1 MKLIHCA
8 DIHLDSPMETNLS
21 ADKARERKL
30 EIRSTFARLVRTAAD
45 EGVEA
50 ILIAGDLFD
59 GARVTKSTENYVL
72 DLIASYPQIDFYY
85 LSGNHDQ
92 GSTLANAAQLPANL
106 YTFGK
111 VWSTYRRGN
120 IAITGAATP
129 DADTLS
135 LNPEDVNILLLHG
148 QERRG
153 AGVAGE
159 DIIHLGRFKN
169 KHVDYAALGHI
180 HEHRVLRLDSRGV
193 AAYSGCLEGRG
204 FDECGTKG
212 YVLLT
217 VEGDRVSHRFVPFAA
232 RTLHTVECDVTG
244 FTSGLD
250 LEERM
255 LASVRDI
262 AGKDMVKVIL
272 TGTVPAEATL
282 DLTHLRGALA
292 ERFYFAKIKD
302 QTRLSINAEDYAHDI
317 SLKGEFVRRVM
328 ASSLSESEKERV
340 IACGFRA
347 LSGEE
352 LGL

>member
-30 EIRSTFARLVRTAAD
+30 EIRSTFARMVRTAAD

-59 GARVTKSTENYVL
+59 AARVTKSTENYVL
-72 DLIASYPQIDFYY
+72 DLIASYPMIDFYY
-85 LSGNHDQ
+85 LSGNHDK
-92 GSTLANAAQLPANL
+92 GSALTNAAQLPANL

-120 IAITGAATP
+120 VAITGAATP

-135 LNPEDVNILLLHG
+135 LNPDDVNILLLHG

-169 KHVDYAALGHI
+169 QSIDYAALGHI
-180 HEHRVLRLDSRGV
+180 HEHRVLRLDTRGIAV
-193 AAYSGCLEGRG
+193 YSGCLEGRG

-212 YVLLT
+212 YVLLDI
-217 VEGDRVSHRFVPFAA
+217 EGGHVSHRFVPFAT
-232 RTLHTVECDVTG
+232 RTLHTVACDVTG
-244 FTSGLD
+244 FTSALD
-250 LEERM
+250 LEQKM
-255 LASVRDI
+255 LASVGDI
-262 AGKDMVKVIL
+262 PTKDMVKLIL
-272 TGTVPAEATL
+272 TGTCSADATL
-282 DLTHLRGALA
+282 DLAHLRGVLA
-292 ERFYFAKIKD
+292 EKFYFAKVKD
-302 QTRLSINAEDYAHDI
+302 ETRLSINAEDYAHDI
-317 SLKGEFVRRVM
+317 SLKGEFVRCVM
-328 ASSLSESEKERV
+328 ASSLSESEKQRV

>member
-30 EIRSTFARLVRTAAD
+30 EIRSTFARLVRVASD

-72 DLIASYPQIDFYY
+72 DLIASYPMIDFYY

-92 GSTLANAAQLPANL
+92 GSALANAAELPANL

-111 VWSTYRRGN
+111 LWSTYRRGN
-120 IAITGAATP
+120 IAITGAAVP

-135 LNPEDVNILLLHG
+135 LNKDDVNILLLHG
-148 QERRG
+148 QERRS

-169 KHVDYAALGHI
+169 KNIDYAALGHI
-180 HEHRVLRLDSRGV
+180 HEHRVLRLDARGV

-212 YVLLT
+212 YVLLDI
-217 VEGDRVSHRFVPFAA
+217 ENGRVSHRFVPFAT

-244 FTSGLD
+244 FTSALD
-250 LEERM
+250 LEGRM
-255 LASVRDI
+255 LASVQNI
-262 AGKDMVKVIL
+262 PTKDMVKVIL

-282 DLTHLRGALA
+282 DLAHLRGVLA
-292 ERFYFAKIKD
+292 ERFYFAKVKNE
-302 QTRLSINAEDYAHDI
+302 TRLSINAEDYAHDI

-328 ASSLSESEKERV
+328 ASSLPENEKERV

>member
-30 EIRSTFARLVRTAAD
+30 EIRSTFSRMVRAAAD

-72 DLIASYPQIDFYY
+72 DLIASYPMIDFYY
-85 LSGNHDQ
+85 LSGNHDK
-92 GSTLANAAQLPANL
+92 GSALANSNQLPANL

-111 VWSTYRRGN
+111 LWSTYRRGN
-120 IAITGAATP
+120 IAITGAAIP

-148 QERRG
+148 QERKS

-169 KHVDYAALGHI
+169 KNIDYAALGHI
-180 HEHRVLRLDSRGV
+180 HEHRVLRLDARGV

-212 YVLLT
+212 YVLLE
-217 VEGDRVSHRFVPFAA
+217 VEGSRVSHRFVPFAT

-244 FTSGLD
+244 FTSELD
-250 LEERM
+250 AEQRM
-255 LASVRDI
+255 LASVADI
-262 AGKDMVKVIL
+262 AAKDMVKVIL
-272 TGTVPAEATL
+272 TGARSAEAML
-282 DLTHLRGALA
+282 DLNHLRGVLA
-292 ERFYFAKIKD
+292 EKFYFAKIKD
-302 QTRLSINAEDYAHDI
+302 ETRLSINDTDYAHDI

-328 ASSLSESEKERV
+328 ASSLSENEKERV

>member
-8 DIHLDSPMETNLS
+8 DIHLDSPMETNLT

-30 EIRSTFARLVRTAAD
+30 EIRSAFSRMVRTAAD

-59 GARVTKSTENYVL
+59 SARVTKSTENYVL
-72 DLIASYPQIDFYY
+72 DLIASYPMIDFYY

-92 GSTLANAAQLPANL
+92 GSALANGAQLPANL

-111 VWSTYRRGN
+111 LWSTYRRGN
-120 IAITGAATP
+120 VTITGASVP
-129 DADTLS
+129 NADTLS
-135 LNPEDVNILLLHG
+135 LQSDEVNILLLHG
-148 QERRG
+148 QERKS

-169 KHVDYAALGHI
+169 KNIDYAALGHI
-180 HEHRVLRLDSRGV
+180 HEHRVLRLDTRGV

-204 FDECGTKG
+204 FDECGIKG

-217 VEGDRVSHRFVPFAA
+217 VEGGRVSHRFVPFAA

-255 LASVRDI
+255 LVSVGDI
-262 AGKDMVKVIL
+262 PQKDMVKVVL
-272 TGTVPAEATL
+272 TGTCPAETML
-282 DLTHLRGALA
+282 DLMHLRGVLC
-292 ERFYFAKIKD
+292 EKFYFAKVKD
-302 QTRLSINAEDYAHDI
+302 ETSLSINAEDYAHDI

-328 ASSLSESEKERV
+328 ASNLSQSEKERV

-352 LGL
+352 LGI

>member
-1 MKLIHCA
+1 MKFIHCA

-30 EIRSTFARLVRTAAD
+30 EIRSTFSRLVRTAAE

-72 DLIASYPQIDFYY
+72 DLIASYPMIDFYY
-85 LSGNHDQ
+85 LSGNHDK
-92 GSTLANAAQLPANL
+92 GSALAHSTQLPANL

-120 IAITGAATP
+120 VAITGAAVP

-135 LNPEDVNILLLHG
+135 LNPDDVNILLLHG
-148 QERRG
+148 QERRS

-169 KHVDYAALGHI
+169 KNIDYAALGHI
-180 HEHRVLRLDSRGV
+180 HEHRVLRLDMRGI

-212 YVLLT
+212 YVLLN
-217 VEGDRVSHRFVPFAA
+217 VEGGRVSHRFVPFAA
-232 RTLHTVECDVTG
+232 RTFHTVECDVTG
-244 FTSGLD
+244 FSSGLD
-250 LEERM
+250 LEEKM
-255 LASVRDI
+255 LASVAEI
-262 AGKDMVKVIL
+262 AQKDMVKVVL
-272 TGTVPAEATL
+272 VGTCSAETQI
-282 DLTHLRGALA
+282 DLAHLRSVLA
-292 ERFYFAKIKD
+292 ERFYFAKVKD
-302 QTRLSINAEDYAHDI
+302 ETRLSINAEDYAHDI

-328 ASSLSESEKERV
+328 ASALSQSEKERV

>member
-30 EIRSTFARLVRTAAD
+30 EIRSTFARMVRTAAE

-72 DLIASYPQIDFYY
+72 DLIASYPMIDFYY
-85 LSGNHDQ
+85 LSGNHDK
-92 GSTLANAAQLPANL
+92 GSNLSNSAQLPANL
-106 YTFGK
+106 YVFGK

-120 IAITGAATP
+120 VAITGAAVA

-135 LNPEDVNILLLHG
+135 LNADDVNILLLHG
-148 QERRG
+148 QERRS

-169 KHVDYAALGHI
+169 KNIDYASLGHI
-180 HEHRVLRLDSRGV
+180 HEYRPIRLDTRGI
-193 AAYSGCLEGRG
+193 ACYSGCLEGRG

-212 YVLLT
+212 YVLLNI
-217 VEGDRVSHRFVPFAA
+217 EGGRISHRFVPFAT
-232 RTLHTVECDVTG
+232 RTLHTVECDITG
-244 FTSGLD
+244 FSSQLN
-250 LEERM
+250 LEEKM
-255 LASVRDI
+255 LSSVANI
-262 AGKDMVKVIL
+262 ARSDMVKVVL
-272 TGTVPAEATL
+272 TGTTSAETAL
-282 DLTHLRGALA
+282 DLNHLRGVLA
-292 ERFYFAKIKD
+292 ERFYFAKVKD
-302 QTRLSINAEDYAHDI
+302 ETRLFINAADYAHDI

-328 ASSLSESEKERV
+328 ASSLSQSEKERV

-347 LSGEE
+347 LAGEE

>member
-1 MKLIHCA
+1 MKFIHCA

-21 ADKARERKL
+21 ADKAKERKL
-30 EIRSTFARLVRTAAD
+30 EIRSTFARMVRAAVE

-50 ILIAGDLFD
+50 IFISGDLFD
-59 GARVTKSTENYVL
+59 GTRVSKSTENYVL
-72 DLIASYPQIDFYY
+72 DLIASHPMIDFYY
-85 LSGNHDQ
+85 LSGNHDK

-111 VWSTYRRGN
+111 TWSTYRRGN
-120 IAITGAATP
+120 ITVTGAAIP

-148 QERRG
+148 QERRS

-159 DIIHLGRFKN
+159 DIIHLGRLKN
-169 KHVDYAALGHI
+169 KNIDYAALGHI
-180 HEHRVLRLDSRGV
+180 HDYRVLRLDARGIAV
-193 AAYSGCLEGRG
+193 YSGCLEGRG

-212 YVLLT
+212 YVLLN
-217 VEGDRVSHRFVPFAA
+217 VEGNRISQRFVPFAT
-232 RTLHTVECDVTG
+232 RTLHTVECDITG

-255 LASVRDI
+255 LACVADI
-262 AGKDMVKVIL
+262 PQKDMVKVVL
-272 TGTVPAEATL
+272 TGTSPAEAML
-282 DLTHLRGALA
+282 DLTHLRGVLA
-292 ERFYFAKIKD
+292 KRFYFSKVKNE
-302 QTRLSINAEDYAHDI
+302 THLSINAEDYAHDI

-328 ASSLSESEKERV
+328 ASSLSDSEKERV

>member
-30 EIRSTFARLVRTAAD
+30 EIRSTFARLVRTATD

-72 DLIASYPQIDFYY
+72 DLIASHPMIDFFY

-92 GSTLANAAQLPANL
+92 GSTLANTAQLPANL

-111 VWSTYRRGN
+111 LWSTYRRGN
-120 IAITGAATP
+120 VAITGAAVP

-135 LNPEDVNILLLHG
+135 LNAEDVNILLLHG
-148 QERRG
+148 QERRS

-169 KHVDYAALGHI
+169 KNIDYAALGHI
-180 HEHRVLRLDSRGV
+180 HEHRVMRLDARGT

-212 YVLLT
+212 YVLLNI
-217 VEGDRVSHRFVPFAA
+217 EGGRVSHCFVPFAT
-232 RTLHTVECDVTG
+232 RTLHTVECDITG
-244 FTSGLD
+244 FSSGLD

-255 LASVRDI
+255 LASVAEI
-262 AGKDMVKVIL
+262 AATDMVKVVL
-272 TGTVPAEATL
+272 TGTCPADAIL
-282 DLTHLRGALA
+282 DLAHLRAILA

-302 QTRLSINAEDYAHDI
+302 ETRLSINAEDYAHDI

-328 ASSLSESEKERV
+328 ASSLSEAEKERV

-352 LGL
+352 LGI

>member
-72 DLIASYPQIDFYY
+72 DLIASHPMIDFFY
-85 LSGNHDQ
+85 LSGNHDK
-92 GSTLANAAQLPANL
+92 GSALANTSQLPANL

-111 VWSTYRRGN
+111 LWSTYRRGN
-120 IAITGAATP
+120 VAITGAAVP

-135 LNPEDVNILLLHG
+135 LSAEDVNILLLHG
-148 QERRG
+148 QERRS

-169 KHVDYAALGHI
+169 KNIDYAALGHI
-180 HEHRVLRLDSRGV
+180 HEHRVMRLDARGT

-212 YVLLT
+212 YVLLN
-217 VEGDRVSHRFVPFAA
+217 VEGGRVSHRFVPFAT

-255 LASVRDI
+255 LASVSGI
-262 AGKDMVKVIL
+262 AASDMVKVVL
-272 TGTVPAEATL
+272 VGTCPADAML
-282 DLTHLRGALA
+282 DLSHLRGILA

-302 QTRLSINAEDYAHDI
+302 ETRLFINAEDYAHDI

-347 LSGEE
+347 LAGEE
-352 LGL
+352 LGI

>member
-72 DLIASYPQIDFYY
+72 DLIASHPMIDFFY
-85 LSGNHDQ
+85 LSGNHDK
-92 GSTLANAAQLPANL
+92 GSSLANATQLPANL

-111 VWSTYRRGN
+111 LWSTYRRGN
-120 IAITGAATP
+120 VAITGAAIP

-135 LNPEDVNILLLHG
+135 LNAEDVNILLLHG
-148 QERRG
+148 QERRS

-169 KHVDYAALGHI
+169 KNIDYAALGHI
-180 HEHRVLRLDSRGV
+180 HEHRVLRLDARGI

-212 YVLLT
+212 YVLLNI
-217 VEGDRVSHRFVPFAA
+217 EGNRVSHRFVPFAT

-244 FTSGLD
+244 FSSMLD
-250 LEERM
+250 LEEKM
-255 LASVRDI
+255 LSTVADI
-262 AGKDMVKVIL
+262 PQKDMVKVVL
-272 TGTVPAEATL
+272 TGKKTAEAML
-282 DLTHLRGALA
+282 DLTHLRGVLA
-292 ERFYFAKIKD
+292 DRFYFAKVKD
-302 QTRLSINAEDYAHDI
+302 ETRLLINAEDYAHDI

-352 LGL
+352 LGI

>member
-30 EIRSTFARLVRTAAD
+30 EIRSTFARLVRTAAE

-59 GARVTKSTENYVL
+59 GTRVTKSTENYVL
-72 DLIASYPQIDFYY
+72 DLIASHPMIDFFY
-85 LSGNHDQ
+85 LSGNHDK
-92 GSTLANAAQLPANL
+92 GSTLFATAQLPENL
-106 YTFGK
+106 HTFGST
-111 VWSTYRRGN
+111 WTTYRQGN
-120 IAITGAATP
+120 IVIAGAMIP
-129 DADTLS
+129 DADTLT
-135 LNPEDVNILLLHG
+135 LDAENINILLLHG
-148 QERRG
+148 QERRS
-153 AGVAGE
+153 AGVVGE

-169 KHVDYAALGHI
+169 KNVDYAALGHI
-180 HEHRVLRLDSRGV
+180 HEHRVLRLDARGTAV
-193 AAYSGCLEGRG
+193 YSGCLEGRG

-212 YVLLT
+212 YVLLNI
-217 VEGDRVSHRFVPFAA
+217 EGGRVSHRFVPFAT
-232 RTLHTVECDVTG
+232 RTLHTVECDITG
-244 FTSGLD
+244 FSSGLD

-255 LASVRDI
+255 LASVADI
-262 AGKDMVKVIL
+262 PQRDMVKVLL
-272 TGTVPAEATL
+272 TGICPAEVML
-282 DLTHLRGALA
+282 DLTHLRGVLA
-292 ERFYFAKIKD
+292 EKFYFAKVKD
-302 QTRLSINAEDYAHDI
+302 ETRFSIHAEDYAHDI

-328 ASSLSESEKERV
+328 ASSISESEKERV

>member
-30 EIRSTFARLVRTAAD
+30 EIRSTFSRMVRAAAD

-72 DLIASYPQIDFYY
+72 DLIASYPMIDFFY
-85 LSGNHDQ
+85 LSGNHDK
-92 GSTLANAAQLPANL
+92 GSAIFSATQLPANL
-106 YTFGK
+106 HTFGLT
-111 VWSTYRRGN
+111 WTTYRQGN
-120 IAITGAATP
+120 IVIAGAEIP

-135 LNPEDVNILLLHG
+135 LNPDDVNILLLHG
-148 QERRG
+148 QERRS

-169 KHVDYAALGHI
+169 KNVDYAALGHI
-180 HEHRVLRLDSRGV
+180 HEHRVLRLDPRGV

-212 YVLLT
+212 YVLLNI
-217 VEGDRVSHRFVPFAA
+217 EGGRVSHRFIPFAT
-232 RTLHTVECDVTG
+232 RTLHTVECDITG
-244 FTSGLD
+244 FSSGLD
-250 LEERM
+250 LEQRM
-255 LASVRDI
+255 LASVADI
-262 AGKDMVKVIL
+262 ASGDMVKVIL
-272 TGTVPAEATL
+272 TGTCPAEAML
-282 DLTHLRGALA
+282 DLAHLRGILA

-302 QTRLSINAEDYAHDI
+302 ETRLSINAEDYAHDI

-328 ASSLSESEKERV
+328 ASSLPEAEKERV

>member
-30 EIRSTFARLVRTAAD
+30 EIRSTFARMVRTAAE

-50 ILIAGDLFD
+50 VLIAGDLFD

-72 DLIASYPQIDFYY
+72 DLIASHPMIDFFY
-85 LSGNHDQ
+85 LSGNHDK
-92 GSTLANAAQLPANL
+92 GSTIFATEQRPANL
-106 YTFGK
+106 YTFGMT
-111 VWSTYRRGN
+111 WTTYRKGN
-120 IAITGAATP
+120 LAIAGAEIP
-129 DADTLS
+129 NADTLS
-135 LNPEDVNILLLHG
+135 LEPEDVNILLLHG
-148 QERRG
+148 QERRS

-169 KHVDYAALGHI
+169 KNIYYAALGHI
-180 HEHRVLRLDSRGV
+180 HEHRVLRLDARGV
-193 AAYSGCLEGRG
+193 AVYSGCLEGRG

-212 YVLLT
+212 YVLLK
-217 VEGDRVSHRFVPFAA
+217 VVGGRVSHRFVPFAT
-232 RTLHTVECDVTG
+232 RKLHTVECDITG
-244 FTSGLD
+244 FSSGLD
-250 LEERM
+250 LEEKM
-255 LASVRDI
+255 LASVADI
-262 AGKDMVKVIL
+262 AQTDMVKVIL
-272 TGTVPAEATL
+272 TGTSPAEATL
-282 DLTHLRGALA
+282 DLSHLRGVLA
-292 ERFYFAKIKD
+292 ERFYFAKVKD
-302 QTRLSINAEDYAHDI
+302 ETRLSINVEDYVHDI

>member
-30 EIRSTFARLVRTAAD
+30 EIRSTFARMVRTAAE

-72 DLIASYPQIDFYY
+72 DFIASYPMIDFYY
-85 LSGNHDQ
+85 LSGNHDK
-92 GSTLANAAQLPANL
+92 GSNLSNSAQLPANL
-106 YTFGK
+106 YVFGK

-120 IAITGAATP
+120 VAITGAAVA

-135 LNPEDVNILLLHG
+135 LNTDDVNILLLHG
-148 QERRG
+148 QERRS

-169 KHVDYAALGHI
+169 KNIDYAALGHI
-180 HEHRVLRLDSRGV
+180 HEYRPIRLDTRGI
-193 AAYSGCLEGRG
+193 ACYSGCLEGRG

-212 YVLLT
+212 YVLLNI
-217 VEGDRVSHRFVPFAA
+217 EGGRISHRFVPFAT
-232 RTLHTVECDVTG
+232 RTLHTVECDITG
-244 FTSGLD
+244 FSSQLN
-250 LEERM
+250 LEEKM
-255 LASVRDI
+255 LSSVADI
-262 AGKDMVKVIL
+262 ARSDMVKVVL
-272 TGTVPAEATL
+272 TGTTSAETAL
-282 DLTHLRGALA
+282 DLNHLRGVLA
-292 ERFYFAKIKD
+292 ERFYFAKVKD
-302 QTRLSINAEDYAHDI
+302 ETRLFINAADYAHDI

-328 ASSLSESEKERV
+328 ASSLSQSEKERV

-347 LSGEE
+347 LAGEE

>member
-1 MKLIHCA
+1 
-8 DIHLDSPMETNLS
+8 METNLS

-30 EIRSTFARLVRTAAD
+30 EIRSTFARMVRTAAD

-59 GARVTKSTENYVL
+59 AARVTKSTENYVL
-72 DLIASYPQIDFYY
+72 DLIASYPMIDFYY
-85 LSGNHDQ
+85 LSGNHDK
-92 GSTLANAAQLPANL
+92 GSALTNAAQLPTNL

-120 IAITGAATP
+120 LAITGAATP

-135 LNPEDVNILLLHG
+135 LNKDDVNILLLHG
-148 QERRG
+148 QERRS

-169 KHVDYAALGHI
+169 KNIDYAALGHV
-180 HEHRVLRLDSRGV
+180 HEHRVLRLDARGI

-204 FDECGTKG
+204 FDECGIKG
-212 YVLLT
+212 YVLLN
-217 VEGDRVSHRFVPFAA
+217 VEGGRVSHRFVPFAT
-232 RTLHTVECDVTG
+232 RTLHTVACDVTG
-244 FTSGLD
+244 FTSALD
-250 LEERM
+250 LEQKM
-255 LASVRDI
+255 LASVGDI
-262 AGKDMVKVIL
+262 PTKDMVKVIL
-272 TGTVPAEATL
+272 TGTCSADATL
-282 DLTHLRGALA
+282 DLAHLRGVLA
-292 ERFYFAKIKD
+292 EKFYFAKVKD
-302 QTRLSINAEDYAHDI
+302 ETRLSINAEDYAHDI

-328 ASSLSESEKERV
+328 ASSLSESEKQRV

>member
-30 EIRSTFARLVRTAAD
+30 EIRSTFARMVRTAAD

-72 DLIASYPQIDFYY
+72 DLIASYPMIDFYY
-85 LSGNHDQ
+85 LLGNHDQ
-92 GSTLANAAQLPANL
+92 GSALANAAQLPANL

-120 IAITGAATP
+120 VAITGAAVP
-129 DADTLS
+129 DADTLAI
-135 LNPEDVNILLLHG
+135 NPDDVNILLLHG
-148 QERRG
+148 QERRSAG
-153 AGVAGE
+153 ALGE

-169 KHVDYAALGHI
+169 KGIDYAALGHI
-180 HEHRVLRLDSRGV
+180 HEYRPIRLDTRGI
-193 AAYSGCLEGRG
+193 ACYSGCLEGRG

-212 YVLLT
+212 YVLLNI
-217 VEGDRVSHRFVPFAA
+217 EDGRVSHRFVPFAT
-232 RTLHTVECDVTG
+232 RTLHTVECDITG
-244 FTSGLD
+244 FSSGLE

-262 AGKDMVKVIL
+262 AQKDMVKVVL
-272 TGTVPAEATL
+272 VGTSPAEATL
-282 DLTHLRGALA
+282 DLTHLRSVLT
-292 ERFYFAKIKD
+292 ERFYFAKVKD
-302 QTRLSINAEDYAHDI
+302 ETRIFINAEDYAHDI

-328 ASSLSESEKERV
+328 ASSLSDSEKQRV

-352 LGL
+352 LGI

>member
-72 DLIASYPQIDFYY
+72 DLIASHPMIDFFY
-85 LSGNHDQ
+85 LSGNHDK
-92 GSTLANAAQLPANL
+92 GSSLANATQLPANL

-111 VWSTYRRGN
+111 LWSTYRRGN
-120 IAITGAATP
+120 VAITGAAVP

-135 LNPEDVNILLLHG
+135 LSAEDVNILLLHG
-148 QERRG
+148 QERRS

-159 DIIHLGRFKN
+159 DVIHLGRFKN
-169 KHVDYAALGHI
+169 KNIDYAALGHI
-180 HEHRVLRLDSRGV
+180 HEHRAMRLDARGTAV
-193 AAYSGCLEGRG
+193 YSGCLEGRG

-212 YVLLT
+212 YVLLN
-217 VEGDRVSHRFVPFAA
+217 VEGGRVSHRFVPFAT

-244 FTSGLD
+244 FSSGLD
-250 LEERM
+250 LEERI
-255 LASVRDI
+255 LASVSGI
-262 AGKDMVKVIL
+262 AASDMVKVVL
-272 TGTVPAEATL
+272 SGTCPAEATL
-282 DLTHLRGALA
+282 DLLHLRGILS

-302 QTRLSINAEDYAHDI
+302 ETRLSINAEDYAHDI

-328 ASSLSESEKERV
+328 ASSLSQSEKERV

-347 LSGEE
+347 LAGEE
-352 LGL
+352 LGI

>member
-8 DIHLDSPMETNLS
+8 DIHLGSPMETNLT

-30 EIRSTFARLVRTAAD
+30 EIRSTFTRMVRVAAE

-72 DLIASYPQIDFYY
+72 DLIASHPQIDFYY
-85 LSGNHDQ
+85 LAGNHDK
-92 GSTLANAAQLPANL
+92 GSALANSAQLPQNL

-111 VWSTYRRGN
+111 LWSTYRRGGV
-120 IAITGAATP
+120 AITGASIP
-129 DADTLS
+129 NADTLS
-135 LNPEDVNILLLHG
+135 LSPEDVNIVLLHG

-153 AGVAGE
+153 AGAAGE

-169 KHVDYAALGHI
+169 KNIDYAALGHI
-180 HEHRVLRLDSRGV
+180 HENRVLRLDARGV
-193 AAYSGCLEGRG
+193 AVYSGCLEGRG

-212 YVLLT
+212 YVLLDI
-217 VEGDRVSHRFVPFAA
+217 ENGRVSHRFIPFAT
-232 RTLHTVECDVTG
+232 RTLHTVECDVTD
-244 FTSGLD
+244 FSSGLD
-250 LEERM
+250 LENRM
-255 LASVRDI
+255 LASVATI
-262 AGKDMVKVIL
+262 PQKDMVKVVL
-272 TGTVPAEATL
+272 TGFCSAEAQI
-282 DLTHLRGALA
+282 DLSHLRGVLA
-292 ERFYFAKIKD
+292 ERFYFAKVKNEVRI
-302 QTRLSINAEDYAHDI
+302 SINAADYAHDI

-347 LSGEE
+347 LAGEE
-352 LGL
+352 LGI

>member
-21 ADKARERKL
+21 VDKARERKL

-45 EGVEA
+45 EGVEV

-72 DLIASYPQIDFYY
+72 DLIASHPMIDFFY
-85 LSGNHDQ
+85 LSGNHDK
-92 GSTLANAAQLPANL
+92 GSSLFAATQRPANL
-106 YTFGK
+106 YTFGLT
-111 VWSTYRRGN
+111 WTTHRQGN
-120 IAITGAATP
+120 IVIAGAEIP

-135 LNPEDVNILLLHG
+135 LNAEDINIVLLHG
-148 QERRG
+148 QERRS

-169 KHVDYAALGHI
+169 KNIDYAALGHI
-180 HEHRVLRLDSRGV
+180 HEHRVMRLDARGT

-212 YVLLT
+212 YVLLNI
-217 VEGDRVSHRFVPFAA
+217 EGGRVSHRFVQFAT
-232 RTLHTVECDVTG
+232 RKLHTVECDITG
-244 FTSGLD
+244 FSSGLD

-255 LASVRDI
+255 LASVAEI
-262 AGKDMVKVIL
+262 AASDMVKVVL
-272 TGTVPAEATL
+272 TGTCPADAML
-282 DLTHLRGALA
+282 DLSHLRGVLA

-302 QTRLSINAEDYAHDI
+302 ETRLSINAEDYAHDI

-328 ASSLSESEKERV
+328 ASSLSETEKERV

-352 LGL
+352 LGI

>member
-8 DIHLDSPMETNLS
+8 DIHLDSPMETNLT

-30 EIRSTFARLVRTAAD
+30 EIRSTFSRMVRTAAD

-59 GARVTKSTENYVL
+59 SARVTKSTENYVL
-72 DLIASYPQIDFYY
+72 DLIASYPMIDFYY

-92 GSTLANAAQLPANL
+92 GSALANSEQLPANL

-111 VWSTYRRGN
+111 LWSTYRRGN
-120 IAITGAATP
+120 VAITGASVP

-135 LNPEDVNILLLHG
+135 LQSDEMNILLLHG
-148 QERRG
+148 QERKS

-169 KHVDYAALGHI
+169 KNIDYVALGHI
-180 HEHRVLRLDSRGV
+180 HEHRVLRLDTRGV

-204 FDECGTKG
+204 FDECGIKG

-217 VEGDRVSHRFVPFAA
+217 IEGNRVSHRFVPFAA

-255 LASVRDI
+255 LASVKDI
-262 AGKDMVKVIL
+262 PQKDMVKVLL
-272 TGTVPAEATL
+272 TGICPAETML
-282 DLTHLRGALA
+282 DLTHLRGVLC
-292 ERFYFAKIKD
+292 EKFYFAKVKD
-302 QTRLSINAEDYAHDI
+302 ETSLSINAEDYAHDI

-328 ASSLSESEKERV
+328 ASNLSQGEKERV

>member
-72 DLIASYPQIDFYY
+72 DLIASHPMIDFFY
-85 LSGNHDQ
+85 LSGNHDK
-92 GSTLANAAQLPANL
+92 GSALANTAQLPANL

-111 VWSTYRRGN
+111 LWSTYRRGN
-120 IAITGAATP
+120 VAITGAAVP

-135 LNPEDVNILLLHG
+135 LSAEDVNILLLHG
-148 QERRG
+148 QERRS

-159 DIIHLGRFKN
+159 DVIHLGRFKN
-169 KHVDYAALGHI
+169 KNIDYAALGHI
-180 HEHRVLRLDSRGV
+180 HEHRAMRLDARGTAV
-193 AAYSGCLEGRG
+193 YSGCLEGRG

-212 YVLLT
+212 YVLLN
-217 VEGDRVSHRFVPFAA
+217 VEGGRVSHRFVPFAT
-232 RTLHTVECDVTG
+232 RTLHTVECDITG
-244 FTSGLD
+244 FSSGLD

-255 LASVRDI
+255 LASVADVP
-262 AGKDMVKVIL
+262 ATDMVKVL
-272 TGTVPAEATL
+272 LVGACPAEATL
-282 DLTHLRGALA
+282 DLSHLRGVLA
-292 ERFYFAKIKD
+292 GRFYFSKIKD
-302 QTRLSINAEDYAHDI
+302 ETRLSINAEDYAHDI

-328 ASSLSESEKERV
+328 ASSLSQSEKERV

-347 LSGEE
+347 LAGEE
-352 LGL
+352 LGI

>member
-72 DLIASYPQIDFYY
+72 DLIASHPMIDFFY

-92 GSTLANAAQLPANL
+92 GSTLANTAQLPANL

-111 VWSTYRRGN
+111 LWSTYRRGN
-120 IAITGAATP
+120 VAITGAAVP

-135 LNPEDVNILLLHG
+135 LNAEEVNILLLHG
-148 QERRG
+148 QERRS

-169 KHVDYAALGHI
+169 KNIDYAALGHI
-180 HEHRVLRLDSRGV
+180 HEHRVMRLDARGT

-212 YVLLT
+212 YVLLNI
-217 VEGDRVSHRFVPFAA
+217 EGGRVSHRFVPFAT
-232 RTLHTVECDVTG
+232 RTLNTVECDVTG
-244 FTSGLD
+244 FSSGLD

-255 LASVRDI
+255 LASVAEI
-262 AGKDMVKVIL
+262 AATDMVKVVL
-272 TGTVPAEATL
+272 TGTCPADAIL
-282 DLTHLRGALA
+282 DLAHLRAILA

-302 QTRLSINAEDYAHDI
+302 ETRLSINAEDYAHDI

-328 ASSLSESEKERV
+328 ASSLSEAEKERV

-352 LGL
+352 LGI

>member
-50 ILIAGDLFD
+50 VLIAGDLFD

-72 DLIASYPQIDFYY
+72 DLIASHPMIDFYY
-85 LSGNHDQ
+85 LSGNHDK
-92 GSTLANAAQLPANL
+92 GSALVNAAQLPANL

-111 VWSTYRRGN
+111 LWSTYRRGN
-120 IAITGAATP
+120 VAITGASVP

-135 LNPEDVNILLLHG
+135 LNAEEVNILLLHG
-148 QERRG
+148 QERRSS
-153 AGVAGE
+153 GVAGE

-169 KHVDYAALGHI
+169 KNIDYAALGHI
-180 HEHRVLRLDSRGV
+180 HEHRVLRLDTRGIAV
-193 AAYSGCLEGRG
+193 YSGCLEGRG

-212 YVLLT
+212 YVLLNI
-217 VEGDRVSHRFVPFAA
+217 EGGRVSHRFVPFAT

-244 FTSGLD
+244 FTSQLD

-255 LASVRDI
+255 LLAVAGI
-262 AGKDMVKVIL
+262 AQTDMVKVVL
-272 TGTVPAEATL
+272 TGTSPAEATL
-282 DLTHLRGALA
+282 DLTHLRGVLA
-292 ERFYFAKIKD
+292 ERFYFAKVKD
-302 QTRLSINAEDYAHDI
+302 ETRLSINAEDYAHDI

-352 LGL
+352 LGI

>member
-30 EIRSTFARLVRTAAD
+30 EIRSTFSRMVRTAAE

-59 GARVTKSTENYVL
+59 GSRVTKSTENYVL
-72 DLIASYPQIDFYY
+72 DLIASHPMIDFFY
-85 LSGNHDQ
+85 LSGNHDK
-92 GSTLANAAQLPANL
+92 GSALLATAQLPENL
-106 YTFGK
+106 HTFGMT
-111 VWSTYRRGN
+111 WTTYRKGN
-120 IAITGAATP
+120 IVIAGAMIP

-135 LNPEDVNILLLHG
+135 LSPEDVNILLLHG
-148 QERRG
+148 QERRS

-169 KHVDYAALGHI
+169 KNIDYAALGHI
-180 HEHRVLRLDSRGV
+180 HEHRVLRLDTRGV

-204 FDECGTKG
+204 FDECGIKG
-212 YVLLT
+212 YVLLN
-217 VEGDRVSHRFVPFAA
+217 VEGGRVSHRFVPFAT
-232 RTLHTVECDVTG
+232 RTLHTVECDITG
-244 FTSGLD
+244 FSSGLD

-255 LASVRDI
+255 LASVTDI
-262 AGKDMVKVIL
+262 TPKDMVKVVL
-272 TGTVPAEATL
+272 TGTCSAEATL
-282 DLTHLRGALA
+282 DLSHLRGVLA
-292 ERFYFAKIKD
+292 EKFYFAKVKD
-302 QTRLSINAEDYAHDI
+302 ETRLSINAEDYAHDI

>member
-50 ILIAGDLFD
+50 VLIAGDLFD

-72 DLIASYPQIDFYY
+72 DLIASHPMIDFFY

-92 GSTLANAAQLPANL
+92 GSTLANTAQLPANL

-111 VWSTYRRGN
+111 LWSTYRRGN
-120 IAITGAATP
+120 VAITGASVP

-135 LNPEDVNILLLHG
+135 LNAEEVNILLLHG
-148 QERRG
+148 QERRS

-159 DIIHLGRFKN
+159 DIIHLGKFKN
-169 KHVDYAALGHI
+169 KNIDYAALGHI
-180 HEHRVLRLDSRGV
+180 HEHRVMRLDARGT

-212 YVLLT
+212 YVLLNI
-217 VEGDRVSHRFVPFAA
+217 EGGRVSHRFVPFAT

-244 FTSGLD
+244 FSSGLD

-255 LASVRDI
+255 LASVAHI
-262 AGKDMVKVIL
+262 VAADMVKVVL
-272 TGTVPAEATL
+272 TGTCPTETML
-282 DLTHLRGALA
+282 DLSHLRGVLT

-302 QTRLSINAEDYAHDI
+302 ETRLSINAEDYAHDI

-328 ASSLSESEKERV
+328 ASSLSETEKERV

>member
-30 EIRSTFARLVRTAAD
+30 EIRSTFSRMVRTAAD

-72 DLIASYPQIDFYY
+72 DLIASYPMIDFYY
-85 LSGNHDQ
+85 LSGNHDK
-92 GSTLANAAQLPANL
+92 GSALANSVQLPANL
-106 YTFGK
+106 HTFGR

-120 IAITGAATP
+120 VAITGASVA

-135 LNPEDVNILLLHG
+135 LNPDDVNILLLHG
-148 QERRG
+148 QERRS
-153 AGVAGE
+153 AGVVGE

-169 KHVDYAALGHI
+169 KGVDYAALGHI
-180 HEHRVLRLDSRGV
+180 HEYRPLRLDTRGV
-193 AAYSGCLEGRG
+193 ACYSGCLEGRG
-204 FDECGTKG
+204 FDECGIKG
-212 YVLLT
+212 YVMLNI
-217 VEGDRVSHRFVPFAA
+217 EGGHVSHRFVPFAT
-232 RTLHTVECDVTG
+232 RTLHTAECDITD
-244 FTSGLD
+244 FSSGLD

-255 LASVRDI
+255 LASVKDI
-262 AGKDMVKVIL
+262 PQKDMVKVIL
-272 TGTVPAEATL
+272 KGNVSAEAMVDTA
-282 DLTHLRGALA
+282 HLRGVLS

-302 QTRLSINAEDYAHDI
+302 ETHLSINAEDYAHDI
-317 SLKGEFVRRVM
+317 SLKGEFVRHVM
-328 ASSLSESEKERV
+328 ASSLPESEKERV

>member
-50 ILIAGDLFD
+50 VLIAGDLFD

-72 DLIASYPQIDFYY
+72 DLIASHPMIDFFY

-92 GSTLANAAQLPANL
+92 GSTLANTAQLPANL

-111 VWSTYRRGN
+111 LWSTYRRGN
-120 IAITGAATP
+120 VAITGASVP

-135 LNPEDVNILLLHG
+135 LNAEEVNILLLHG
-148 QERRG
+148 QERRS

-169 KHVDYAALGHI
+169 KNIDYAALGHI
-180 HEHRVLRLDSRGV
+180 HEHRVMRLDARGT

-212 YVLLT
+212 YVLLNI
-217 VEGDRVSHRFVPFAA
+217 EGGRVSHRFVPFAT

-244 FTSGLD
+244 FSSGLD

-255 LASVRDI
+255 LASVAHI
-262 AGKDMVKVIL
+262 VAADMVKVVL
-272 TGTVPAEATL
+272 TGTCPTETML
-282 DLTHLRGALA
+282 DLSHLRGVLT

-302 QTRLSINAEDYAHDI
+302 ETRLSINAEDYAHDI

-328 ASSLSESEKERV
+328 ASSLSETEKERV

>member
-30 EIRSTFARLVRTAAD
+30 EIRSTFARMVRTAAE

-72 DLIASYPQIDFYY
+72 DLIASYPMIDFYY
-85 LSGNHDQ
+85 LSGNHDK
-92 GSTLANAAQLPANL
+92 GSNLSNSAQLPANL
-106 YTFGK
+106 YVFGK

-120 IAITGAATP
+120 VAITGAAVA

-135 LNPEDVNILLLHG
+135 LNADDVNILLLHG
-148 QERRG
+148 QERRS

-169 KHVDYAALGHI
+169 KNIDYASLGHI
-180 HEHRVLRLDSRGV
+180 HEYRPIRLDTRGI
-193 AAYSGCLEGRG
+193 ACYSGCLEGRG

-212 YVLLT
+212 YVLLNI
-217 VEGDRVSHRFVPFAA
+217 EGGRISHRFVPFAT
-232 RTLHTVECDVTG
+232 RTLHTVECDITG
-244 FTSGLD
+244 FSSQLN
-250 LEERM
+250 LEEKM
-255 LASVRDI
+255 LSSVADI
-262 AGKDMVKVIL
+262 ARSDMVKVVL
-272 TGTVPAEATL
+272 TGTTSAETAL
-282 DLTHLRGALA
+282 DLNHLRGVLA
-292 ERFYFAKIKD
+292 ERFYFAKVKD
-302 QTRLSINAEDYAHDI
+302 ETRLFINAADYAHDI

-328 ASSLSESEKERV
+328 ASSLSQSEKERV

-347 LSGEE
+347 LAGEE

>member
-21 ADKARERKL
+21 ADKSRERKL

-120 IAITGAATP
+120 IAITGASTP

-169 KHVDYAALGHI
+169 KHIDYAALGHI

-212 YVLLT
+212 YVLLE
-217 VEGDRVSHRFVPFAA
+217 VEGGRVSHRFVPFAT

-244 FTSGLD
+244 FSSGLD

-255 LASVRDI
+255 LASVKDI
-262 AGKDMVKVIL
+262 PQKDMVKVIL
-272 TGTVPAEATL
+272 TGTVSAEATL

-302 QTRLSINAEDYAHDI
+302 DTRLSINAEDYAHDI

>member
-8 DIHLDSPMETNLS
+8 DIHLDSPMETNLT

-30 EIRSTFARLVRTAAD
+30 EIRSTFSRMVRTAAD

-59 GARVTKSTENYVL
+59 SARVTKSTENYVL
-72 DLIASYPQIDFYY
+72 DLIASYPMIDFYY

-92 GSTLANAAQLPANL
+92 GSALSNSAKLPANL

-111 VWSTYRRGN
+111 LWSTYRRGN
-120 IAITGAATP
+120 VTITGASVP

-135 LNPEDVNILLLHG
+135 LQSDEVNILLLHG
-148 QERRG
+148 QERKS

-169 KHVDYAALGHI
+169 KNIDYAALGHI
-180 HEHRVLRLDSRGV
+180 HEHRVLRLDARGV

-204 FDECGTKG
+204 FDECGIKG
-212 YVLLT
+212 YVLLAI
-217 VEGDRVSHRFVPFAA
+217 EGNRVSHRFVPFAA

-255 LASVRDI
+255 LASVKDI
-262 AGKDMVKVIL
+262 PQKDMVKVLL
-272 TGTVPAEATL
+272 TGICPAETML
-282 DLTHLRGALA
+282 DLTHLRGVLC
-292 ERFYFAKIKD
+292 EKFYFAKVKD
-302 QTRLSINAEDYAHDI
+302 ETILSINAEDYAHDI

-328 ASSLSESEKERV
+328 ASSLSQNEKERV

-352 LGL
+352 LGI

>member
-30 EIRSTFARLVRTAAD
+30 EIRSTFSRMVRTAAE

-72 DLIASYPQIDFYY
+72 DLIASHPMIDFFY
-85 LSGNHDQ
+85 LSGNHDK
-92 GSTLANAAQLPANL
+92 GSALFATAQLPENL
-106 YTFGK
+106 YTFGRT
-111 VWSTYRRGN
+111 WTTYRRGTIV
-120 IAITGAATP
+120 IAGAMIP
-129 DADTLS
+129 DADTLTLDAES
-135 LNPEDVNILLLHG
+135 VNILLLHG
-148 QERRG
+148 QERRS

-169 KHVDYAALGHI
+169 KNVDYAALGHI
-180 HEHRVLRLDSRGV
+180 HEHRVLRLDARGTAV
-193 AAYSGCLEGRG
+193 YSGCLEGRG

-212 YVLLT
+212 YVLLNI
-217 VEGDRVSHRFVPFAA
+217 EGGRVSHRFVPFAT
-232 RTLHTVECDVTG
+232 RTLHTVECDITG
-244 FTSGLD
+244 FSSGLN

-255 LASVRDI
+255 LASVADI
-262 AGKDMVKVIL
+262 APKDMVKVVL
-272 TGTVPAEATL
+272 TGTTTTEATL
-282 DLTHLRGALA
+282 DLSHLRGVLT
-292 ERFYFAKIKD
+292 EKFYFAKVKD
-302 QTRLSINAEDYAHDI
+302 ETRLSINAEDYAHDI

>member
-30 EIRSTFARLVRTAAD
+30 EIRSTFARLVRTATD

-72 DLIASYPQIDFYY
+72 DLIASHPMIDFFY

-92 GSTLANAAQLPANL
+92 GSTLANTAQLPANL

-111 VWSTYRRGN
+111 LWSTYRRGN
-120 IAITGAATP
+120 VAITGASVP

-135 LNPEDVNILLLHG
+135 LNAEEVNILLLHG
-148 QERRG
+148 QERRS

-159 DIIHLGRFKN
+159 DIIHLGKFKN
-169 KHVDYAALGHI
+169 KNIDYAALGHI
-180 HEHRVLRLDSRGV
+180 HEHRVMRLDARGT

-212 YVLLT
+212 YVLLNI
-217 VEGDRVSHRFVPFAA
+217 EGGRVSHRFVPFAT

-244 FTSGLD
+244 FSSGLD

-255 LASVRDI
+255 LASVAHI
-262 AGKDMVKVIL
+262 VAADMVKVVL
-272 TGTVPAEATL
+272 TGTCPTETML
-282 DLTHLRGALA
+282 DLSHLRGVLT

-302 QTRLSINAEDYAHDI
+302 ETRLSINAEDYAHDI

-328 ASSLSESEKERV
+328 ASSLSETEKERV